1 MSSLLD
7 LTCELNRLGQMNQ
20 SNVIPDAQAVVVLV
34 SEDLIGGDLQSSI
47 LHSLSVRERGFIKY
61 ILTLNM
67 ISIYYYHYNEQT

>member
-34 SEDLIGGDLQSSI
+34 SEDFIGGDLQSSV
-47 LHSLSVRERGFIKY
+47 LHSLSVRERGFIRY